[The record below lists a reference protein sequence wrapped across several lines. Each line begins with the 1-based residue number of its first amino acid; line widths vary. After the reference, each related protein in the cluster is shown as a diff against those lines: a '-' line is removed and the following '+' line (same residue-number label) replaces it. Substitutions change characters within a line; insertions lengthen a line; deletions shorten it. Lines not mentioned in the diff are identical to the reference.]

1 MPYSKLDF
9 FRILYAK
16 GRKVSIEKKAS
27 WKPLWWFGGVV
38 YGGVTLPI
46 PTTSFYVYIIVWRC
60 YETNGYW

>member
-46 PTTSFYVYIIVWRC
+46 PTTIFMF
-60 YETNGYW
+60 T